1 MFKKKKILLV
11 LIILLVSVS
20 VTTTAQDITRAP
32 RLNFNGITGDEF
44 IGQAGVLY
52 PFRNT
57 EDSTW
62 FTDFRYRMSEDEVDE
77 WNLGLGY
84 RRKIDTA
91 KNHIAGIYAYK
102 DRREEHDHYW
112 DMWTVGG
119 EILTDQWDFRL
130 NTYITDNEVIQAPE
144 LDTVTLE
151 NNQLIYKKGSYSSL
165 NGLDIELG
173 KRFTETNTIFKN
185 VGIYGKSVIIV
196 KL

>member
-1 MFKKKKILLV
+1 MLKKKKMLLFLV
-11 LIILLVSVS
+11 LLLIIVISF
-20 VTTTAQDITRAP
+20 TAAAQDVKRAP

-57 EDSTW
+57 EDSIW
-62 FTDFRYRMSEDEVDE
+62 FTDFRYRMSEDDVDE

-91 KNHIAGIYAYK
+91 ENHIAGIYAYK

-119 EILTDQWDFRL
+119 EILTDQWDFRV
-130 NTYITDNEVIQAPE
+130 NGYITEDDRVLAGNTGGLEV
-144 LDTVTLE
+144 
-151 NNQLIYKKGSYSSL
+151 NSNQILVYDPGNDIYCRPMKW
-165 NGLDIELG
+165 
-173 KRFTETNTIFKN
+173 
-185 VGIYGKSVIIV
+185 
-196 KL
+196 